1 MKEKS
6 IIDNPNI
13 TTLNIYLL
21 FLVIL
26 VGIVIIYI
34 YQNKKSK
41 TENFDARYTVPI
53 TTNPQ
58 TTPQSSLQSTQQT
71 TNPIETIPQ
80 SLLALQNVN
89 RNTQSNF
96 TLPNINTFPTQ
107 PATQTSSP
115 NNVSASGNS
124 SNLGNLGNLGNLDNI
139 NIPDITTKNIVV
151 QSLKDLQ
158 TGLQRFSNIDAP
170 ISISD
175 DGNTCIAWGNY
186 NNGKYRAN
194 DNNCTV
200 VDNTE
205 NGGNTNNVRKCL
217 RANGGL
223 ATCNNLYNDGY
234 IDRMNNIDTH
244 PLIEQSQAKII
255 YNIGNTKLNL
265 DSKSTAIDGFI
276 NDLITKRNLEN
287 QQLYFINHN
296 TDNLQE
302 KQNTMNKINKDLTDK
317 KTELNLNQISFSQ
330 FLDNSSHNENLKNI
344 YYKIIIGLVISII
357 VVGVMYVMFS
367 ELL

>member
-6 IIDNPNI
+6 IIDNSNI
-13 TTLNIYLL
+13 ATLNIYLL

-34 YQNKKSK
+34 HQNKKYK
-41 TENFDARYTVPI
+41 TENFDAIETVPI
-53 TTNPQ
+53 TTNPES
-58 TTPQSSLQSTQQT
+58 PNPQSTQQSPPPPQT
-71 TNPIETIPQ
+71 TIPIETIPQ

-89 RNTQSNF
+89 RNTQPNF
-96 TLPNINTFPTQ
+96 TLPDINTFPTQ
-107 PATQTSSP
+107 TATQPPTP

-124 SNLGNLGNLGNLDNI
+124 SNPSNLGNLDNI

-170 ISISD
+170 ISIND
-175 DGNTCIAWGNY
+175 DGNTCIVWGNY

-194 DNNCTV
+194 DNNCTI
-200 VDNTE
+200 VD
-205 NGGNTNNVRKCL
+205 NTNNVRKCL

-223 ATCNNLYNDGY
+223 ATCNNLYSDGY
-234 IDRMNNIDTH
+234 IDRMNNIETQ

-255 YNIGNTKLNL
+255 YNIGNTKYDL

-287 QQLYFINHN
+287 QQLYFINYN

-302 KQNTMNKINKDLTDK
+302 KQNTMNKINKELTDK
-317 KTELNLNQISFSQ
+317 KTELNLNQVSFSQ
-330 FLDNSSHNENLKNI
+330 FLDNNNNNENLKNI
-344 YYKIIIGLVISII
+344 YYKIAIGLVISII

-367 ELL
+367 NIL